1 MYLQSASISTVALA
15 LCQKSSAEI
24 WVVGRESVYLQ
35 RITQCCLTIGPLAT
49 ESALYGLEIKQL
61 LMVRLSLKTKYYEK
75 VDYLCDA
82 DVLVLWG

>member
-1 MYLQSASISTVALA
+1 M
-15 LCQKSSAEI
+15 
-24 WVVGRESVYLQ
+24 
-35 RITQCCLTIGPLAT
+35 QCCLAIGPLAT